1 MDKPILF
8 YEVRV
13 HQNRITG
20 GPVYV
25 PAIVEREE
33 AVPLETVIERAIDRG
48 LIAGIKPSAAKQI
61 ADAIA
66 QQMYEEFRAGR
77 GVKFG
82 NYFYARLYLDGT
94 SDSDGKLT
102 SANSINVR
110 FVNGTGFKLT
120 MDMFSFSNVNGGDI
134 PGTDFLISEAD
145 GAERGVLIPNENVI
159 LNGVNLW
166 RDGDAGT
173 KVGFYGIDPAGK
185 RAAVVGRSLVIGR
198 PVGQL
203 LLHADATVTLCHSR
217 TPELPAVCREADI
230 LIVAVGRA
238 GMIGAEH
245 TRPGQV
251 ILDVGVNSVEGKL
264 CGDVRTEEAE
274 ETAAAVSPVPGG
286 IGAVTPSVLMAHL
299 VEAAERAAR

>member
-1 MDKPILF
+1 MKTKLN
-8 YEVRV
+8 YTVRTTRAPGEARDTIV
-13 HQNRITG
+13 
-20 GPVYV
+20 PV
-25 PAIVEREE
+25 IVEREE
-33 AVPLETVIERAIDRG
+33 AVPLDVIIERAIDRG

-102 SANSINVR
+102 GANSINVR
-110 FVNGTGFKLT
+110 FVNGAGFKLT

-173 KVGFYGIDPAGK
+173 KVGFYAIDPVTGEVADEPTAEVTNFETKGPNALKFAWPSALAQGASYMAMPSRSADGERWYTGTGK
-185 RAAVVGRSLVIGR
+185 
-198 PVGQL
+198 
-203 LLHADATVTLCHSR
+203 TVT
-217 TPELPAVCREADI
+217 VK
-230 LIVAVGRA
+230 
-238 GMIGAEH
+238 
-245 TRPGQV
+245 
-251 ILDVGVNSVEGKL
+251 EG
-264 CGDVRTEEAE
+264 
-274 ETAAAVSPVPGG
+274 
-286 IGAVTPSVLMAHL
+286 
-299 VEAAERAAR
+299 

>member
-66 QQMYEEFRAGR
+66 QQMYEEFKAGR

-94 SDSDGKLT
+94 SDSDGRLT
-102 SANSINVR
+102 SANGINVR
-110 FVNGTGFKLT
+110 FANGAGFRLT

-145 GAERGVLIPNENVI
+145 GAERGILIPSANVI
-159 LNGVNLW
+159 LNGVNLVKE
-166 RDGDAGT
+166 GDVGT
-173 KVGFYGIDPAGK
+173 KIAFFAIDG
-185 RAAVVGRSLVIGR
+185 
-198 PVGQL
+198 
-203 LLHADATVTLCHSR
+203 
-217 TPELPAVCREADI
+217 
-230 LIVAVGRA
+230 
-238 GMIGAEH
+238 
-245 TRPGQV
+245 
-251 ILDVGVNSVEGKL
+251 
-264 CGDVRTEEAE
+264 
-274 ETAAAVSPVPGG
+274 ETGEVSPV
-286 IGAVTPSVLMAHL
+286 A
-299 VEAAERAAR
+299 AAEVTNFETKGPNALKFAWPSALERGATYMAVPSRSADGERWFTGTGKAATVKEA

>member
-102 SANSINVR
+102 GANSINVR
-110 FVNGTGFKLT
+110 FANGAGFKLT

-145 GAERGVLIPNENVI
+145 GAERGILLPAKPVI
-159 LNGVNLW
+159 LNGVNLFK
-166 RDGDAGT
+166 DGDAGT
-173 KVGFYGIDPAGK
+173 KVGFYGIDPVTGDIADTATAEITAFETKGPNALKFAWPSALAQGAAYMAVPSRSADGERWYTGTGK
-185 RAAVVGRSLVIGR
+185 T
-198 PVGQL
+198 
-203 LLHADATVTLCHSR
+203 ATVK
-217 TPELPAVCREADI
+217 
-230 LIVAVGRA
+230 
-238 GMIGAEH
+238 
-245 TRPGQV
+245 
-251 ILDVGVNSVEGKL
+251 EG
-264 CGDVRTEEAE
+264 
-274 ETAAAVSPVPGG
+274 
-286 IGAVTPSVLMAHL
+286 
-299 VEAAERAAR
+299 

>member
-13 HQNRITG
+13 HRNRITG

-66 QQMYEEFRAGR
+66 QQMYEEFKAGR

-102 SANSINVR
+102 KDNGINVR
-110 FVNGTGFKLT
+110 FQQGLGFKLT
-120 MDMFSFSNVNGGDI
+120 MDQFSFSNVNGGDI

-145 GAERGVLIPNENVI
+145 GAERGVLIPGENVI
-159 LNGVNLW
+159 LNGVNLCK
-166 RDGDAGT
+166 DGDAGT
-173 KVGFYGIDPAGK
+173 KVVFYGIDAETGEVTYEPTAEVTNFETKGPNALKFAWPSALVQGASYMAVPARSADGERWFTGTGK
-185 RAAVVGRSLVIGR
+185 TAAVK
-198 PVGQL
+198 
-203 LLHADATVTLCHSR
+203 
-217 TPELPAVCREADI
+217 EA
-230 LIVAVGRA
+230 
-238 GMIGAEH
+238 
-245 TRPGQV
+245 
-251 ILDVGVNSVEGKL
+251 
-264 CGDVRTEEAE
+264 
-274 ETAAAVSPVPGG
+274 
-286 IGAVTPSVLMAHL
+286 
-299 VEAAERAAR
+299 

>member
-66 QQMYEEFRAGR
+66 QQMYEEFKAGR

-102 SANSINVR
+102 GANSINVR
-110 FVNGTGFKLT
+110 FVNGAGFKLT

-145 GAERGVLIPNENVI
+145 GAERGILLPAKPVI
-159 LNGVNLW
+159 LNGVNLFKE
-166 RDGDAGT
+166 GDAGT
-173 KVGFYGIDPAGK
+173 KVGFYEIDPVTGDIADTATAEITAFETKGPNALKFAWPSALAQGAAYMAVPSRSADGERWFTGTGK
-185 RAAVVGRSLVIGR
+185 T
-198 PVGQL
+198 
-203 LLHADATVTLCHSR
+203 ATVK
-217 TPELPAVCREADI
+217 
-230 LIVAVGRA
+230 
-238 GMIGAEH
+238 
-245 TRPGQV
+245 
-251 ILDVGVNSVEGKL
+251 EG
-264 CGDVRTEEAE
+264 
-274 ETAAAVSPVPGG
+274 
-286 IGAVTPSVLMAHL
+286 
-299 VEAAERAAR
+299 

>member
-33 AVPLETVIERAIDRG
+33 AVPLDVIIARAIDRG

-102 SANSINVR
+102 GANSINVR
-110 FVNGTGFKLT
+110 FVNGAGFKLT

-166 RDGDAGT
+166 REGDAGT
-173 KVGFYGIDPAGK
+173 KVGFFGIDPGSRGLRPWRRARRTWRCLRVPPTASAGT
-185 RAAVVGRSLVIGR
+185 RA
-198 PVGQL
+198 
-203 LLHADATVTLCHSR
+203 
-217 TPELPAVCREADI
+217 
-230 LIVAVGRA
+230 RA
-238 GMIGAEH
+238 
-245 TRPGQV
+245 R
-251 ILDVGVNSVEGKL
+251 
-264 CGDVRTEEAE
+264 R
-274 ETAAAVSPVPGG
+274 
-286 IGAVTPSVLMAHL
+286 
-299 VEAAERAAR
+299 

>member
-145 GAERGVLIPNENVI
+145 GAERGILLPAKPVI
-159 LNGVNLW
+159 LNGVNLFKE
-166 RDGDAGT
+166 GDAGT
-173 KVGFYGIDPAGK
+173 KVGFYEIDPVTGDIADTATAEITAFETKGPNALKFAWPSALAQGAAYMAVPSRSADGERWFTGTGK
-185 RAAVVGRSLVIGR
+185 T
-198 PVGQL
+198 
-203 LLHADATVTLCHSR
+203 ATVK
-217 TPELPAVCREADI
+217 
-230 LIVAVGRA
+230 
-238 GMIGAEH
+238 
-245 TRPGQV
+245 
-251 ILDVGVNSVEGKL
+251 EG
-264 CGDVRTEEAE
+264 
-274 ETAAAVSPVPGG
+274 
-286 IGAVTPSVLMAHL
+286 
-299 VEAAERAAR
+299 

>member
-8 YEVRV
+8 YDVRV
-13 HQNRITG
+13 QTSRVTG
-20 GPVYV
+20 GTLYL

-33 AVPLETVIERAIDRG
+33 AVPLDVIIERAIDRG

-66 QQMYEEFRAGR
+66 QQMYEEFKAGR

-94 SDSDGKLT
+94 SDSDGRLT

-110 FVNGTGFKLT
+110 FVNGAGFKLT

-145 GAERGVLIPNENVI
+145 GAERGLLIPSENVI

-166 RDGDAGT
+166 KEGDVGT
-173 KVGFYGIDPAGK
+173 KVEFFRIDPATGE
-185 RAAVVGRSLVIGR
+185 
-198 PVGQL
+198 
-203 LLHADATVTLCHSR
+203 HADEAAAEVTNFLTSGPNALKFAWPAGLQPDTSYLAVPSRSADGERWYTGTGKAATVK
-217 TPELPAVCREADI
+217 E
-230 LIVAVGRA
+230 VA
-238 GMIGAEH
+238 
-245 TRPGQV
+245 
-251 ILDVGVNSVEGKL
+251 
-264 CGDVRTEEAE
+264 
-274 ETAAAVSPVPGG
+274 
-286 IGAVTPSVLMAHL
+286 
-299 VEAAERAAR
+299 

>member
-8 YEVRV
+8 YDVRV
-13 HQNRITG
+13 QTSRVTG
-20 GPVYV
+20 GTLYL

-33 AVPLETVIERAIDRG
+33 AVPLDVIIERAIDRG

-110 FVNGTGFKLT
+110 FVNGSGFKLT

-145 GAERGVLIPNENVI
+145 GAERGVLIPDENVI

-173 KVGFYGIDPAGK
+173 KVGFYGIDPVTGEISDEPAAEVTSFETKGPNALKFAWPSALAQGAAYMAVPSRSADGERWYTGTGK
-185 RAAVVGRSLVIGR
+185 
-198 PVGQL
+198 
-203 LLHADATVTLCHSR
+203 T
-217 TPELPAVCREADI
+217 
-230 LIVAVGRA
+230 VAVK
-238 GMIGAEH
+238 
-245 TRPGQV
+245 
-251 ILDVGVNSVEGKL
+251 EG
-264 CGDVRTEEAE
+264 
-274 ETAAAVSPVPGG
+274 
-286 IGAVTPSVLMAHL
+286 
-299 VEAAERAAR
+299 

>member
-8 YEVRV
+8 YDVRV
-13 HQNRITG
+13 QTSRVTG
-20 GPVYV
+20 GTLYL

-102 SANSINVR
+102 SANGINVR
-110 FVNGTGFKLT
+110 FANGTGFRLT

-145 GAERGVLIPNENVI
+145 GAERGILLPAKPVI
-159 LNGVNLW
+159 LNGVNLFKE
-166 RDGDAGT
+166 GDAGT
-173 KVGFYGIDPAGK
+173 KVGFYEIDPVTGDIADTATAEITAFETKGPNALKFAWPSALEQGKAYFAIPSRSADGSMWYTGAGK
-185 RAAVVGRSLVIGR
+185 S
-198 PVGQL
+198 
-203 LLHADATVTLCHSR
+203 ATVK
-217 TPELPAVCREADI
+217 EA
-230 LIVAVGRA
+230 
-238 GMIGAEH
+238 
-245 TRPGQV
+245 
-251 ILDVGVNSVEGKL
+251 N
-264 CGDVRTEEAE
+264 
-274 ETAAAVSPVPGG
+274 
-286 IGAVTPSVLMAHL
+286 
-299 VEAAERAAR
+299 

>member
-66 QQMYEEFRAGR
+66 QQMYEEFRNGR

-102 SANSINVR
+102 SANGINVR
-110 FVNGTGFKLT
+110 FQNGMGFRLT
-120 MDMFSFSNVNGGDI
+120 RDMFSFSNVNGGDI

-173 KVGFYGIDPAGK
+173 KVGFYGIDP
-185 RAAVVGRSLVIGR
+185 
-198 PVGQL
+198 
-203 LLHADATVTLCHSR
+203 VTGEISD
-217 TPELPAVCREADI
+217 EPAVEVASFETKGPNALKFAWPSALVQGASYMAAPSRSAD
-230 LIVAVGRA
+230 GERWFT
-238 GMIGAEH
+238 G
-245 TRPGQV
+245 T
-251 ILDVGVNSVEGKL
+251 GK
-264 CGDVRTEEAE
+264 
-274 ETAAAVSPVPGG
+274 
-286 IGAVTPSVLMAHL
+286 AVTVK
-299 VEAAERAAR
+299 EG

>member
-8 YEVRV
+8 YDVRV
-13 HQNRITG
+13 QTSRVTG
-20 GPVYV
+20 GTLYL

-33 AVPLETVIERAIDRG
+33 AVPLDVIIERAIDRG

-94 SDSDGKLT
+94 SDSDGRLT

-110 FVNGTGFKLT
+110 FVNGAGFKLT

-173 KVGFYGIDPAGK
+173 KVGFYGIDP
-185 RAAVVGRSLVIGR
+185 
-198 PVGQL
+198 
-203 LLHADATVTLCHSR
+203 VTGEISD
-217 TPELPAVCREADI
+217 EPAVEVTNFETKGPNALKFAWRSALAQGAAYMAVPSRSADGERWYTGTGKT
-230 LIVAVGRA
+230 VAVK
-238 GMIGAEH
+238 
-245 TRPGQV
+245 
-251 ILDVGVNSVEGKL
+251 EG
-264 CGDVRTEEAE
+264 
-274 ETAAAVSPVPGG
+274 
-286 IGAVTPSVLMAHL
+286 
-299 VEAAERAAR
+299 

>member
-8 YEVRV
+8 YDVRV
-13 HQNRITG
+13 QTSRVTG
-20 GPVYV
+20 GTLYL

-33 AVPLETVIERAIDRG
+33 AVPLDVIIERAIDRG

-66 QQMYEEFRAGR
+66 QQMYEEFKAGR
-77 GVKFG
+77 GVKFA

-94 SDSDGKLT
+94 SDSDGRLT

-110 FVNGTGFKLT
+110 FVNGAGFKLT

-173 KVGFYGIDPAGK
+173 KVGFYGIDPVTGEISDDPAAEVASFETKGPNALKFAWPSALAQGASYMAVPSRSADGERWFTGTGK
-185 RAAVVGRSLVIGR
+185 T
-198 PVGQL
+198 
-203 LLHADATVTLCHSR
+203 ATVK
-217 TPELPAVCREADI
+217 
-230 LIVAVGRA
+230 
-238 GMIGAEH
+238 
-245 TRPGQV
+245 
-251 ILDVGVNSVEGKL
+251 EG
-264 CGDVRTEEAE
+264 
-274 ETAAAVSPVPGG
+274 
-286 IGAVTPSVLMAHL
+286 
-299 VEAAERAAR
+299 

>member
-66 QQMYEEFRAGR
+66 QQMYEEFKAGR

-94 SDSDGKLT
+94 SDSDGRLT
-102 SANSINVR
+102 SANGINVR
-110 FVNGTGFKLT
+110 FANGAGFRLT

-145 GAERGVLIPNENVI
+145 GAERGILIPSANVI
-159 LNGVNLW
+159 LNGVNLVKE
-166 RDGDAGT
+166 GDVGT
-173 KVGFYGIDPAGK
+173 KIAFF
-185 RAAVVGRSLVIGR
+185 AVDG
-198 PVGQL
+198 
-203 LLHADATVTLCHSR
+203 
-217 TPELPAVCREADI
+217 
-230 LIVAVGRA
+230 
-238 GMIGAEH
+238 
-245 TRPGQV
+245 
-251 ILDVGVNSVEGKL
+251 
-264 CGDVRTEEAE
+264 
-274 ETAAAVSPVPGG
+274 ETGEVSPV
-286 IGAVTPSVLMAHL
+286 A
-299 VEAAERAAR
+299 AAEVTNFETKGPNALKFAWPSALAQGAAYMAVPSRSADGERWYTGTGKTVAVKEG